1 MPSSAVCRV
10 RAVAQ
15 RVCDKHL
22 QHHVLF
28 GCKSRER
35 QRMASAQA
43 DVQADLK
50 QFLELQRQFVDA
62 SNKLKQARGS
72 LNGAGML
79 SRR

>member
-1 MPSSAVCRV
+1 
-10 RAVAQ
+10 
-15 RVCDKHL
+15 
-22 QHHVLF
+22 
-28 GCKSRER
+28 
-35 QRMASAQA
+35 MASAQA